1 LSVPKARAFVLD
13 EASARGPRE
22 ALQGGHEFAHIRPPE
37 DGSLHMT
44 LPDEVAD
51 AAYAA
56 GWGEAHPLTGTPL
69 ILGPRDE
76 AELLDDLDSAAL
88 AAPAERVSQR
98 RLLPPPER

>member
-1 LSVPKARAFVLD
+1 LSVPEARAFVLD

-22 ALQGGHEFAHIRPPE
+22 AFQGGHEFAHIRPPE

-69 ILGPRDE
+69 IFGRRDE
-76 AELLDDLDSAAL
+76 AELLDDLDSAA
-88 AAPAERVSQR
+88 SQH
-98 RLLPPPER
+98 LPSASARDACFPER